1 MEDEDRRDVQESQ
14 GQILLIL
21 RELMQVQGEHY
32 FS

>member
-14 GQILLIL
+14 GQIVLIL
-21 RELMQVQGEHY
+21 RELMQVREERY